1 MPSVPVL
8 SLKPRLENYFSG
20 RSRSALRKFRSVSVF
35 LLVSQAVVCP
45 RANFGRVVAF
55 LIHAVFFGLTASFHK
70 TAFAHRIPPRD
81 GGGLDEY
88 LQKFVGARFGA
99 ALSFAYI
106 VESSG
111 RGRGFDSQLFLFGL
125 VTDQPA

>member
-1 MPSVPVL
+1 MPDVLVL

-55 LIHAVFFGLTASFHK
+55 LTHAVFFGLTASFHK
-70 TAFAHRIPPRD
+70 TAFAHRIPLRD
-81 GGGLDEY
+81 GGGLDDY
-88 LQKFVGARFGA
+88 LQKF
-99 ALSFAYI
+99 I
-106 VESSG
+106 
-111 RGRGFDSQLFLFGL
+111 
-125 VTDQPA
+125 

>member
-1 MPSVPVL
+1 MPGVLVL

-20 RSRSALRKFRSVSVF
+20 RSRSALRTFRSVSVF

-70 TAFAHRIPPRD
+70 TVFAHRIPLRD
-81 GGGLDEY
+81 GGGLDDY
-88 LQKFVGARFGA
+88 LQKFVGARSGA
-99 ALSFAYI
+99 TLSFVCIA
-106 VESSG
+106 ESSS
-111 RGRGFDSQLFLFGL
+111 RGRGFDSQLS
-125 VTDQPA
+125 